1 MAETLVAW
9 GRWQAALAPGRGPSV
24 VDALIGSLGGL
35 GAEQRVR
42 TMLALEHPQPLCDL
56 LRRACS

>member
-42 TMLALEHPQPLCDL
+42 PTSGLELTLPLCDT
-56 LRRACS
+56 RRACAQ